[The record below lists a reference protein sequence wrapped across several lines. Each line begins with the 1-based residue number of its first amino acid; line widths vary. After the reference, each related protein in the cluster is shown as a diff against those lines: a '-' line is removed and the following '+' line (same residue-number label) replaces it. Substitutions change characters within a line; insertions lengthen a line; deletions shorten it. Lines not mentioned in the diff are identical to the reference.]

1 MRTKL
6 QPGQK
11 QRQRQPGPVAPR
23 FWSKV
28 LRGADSACWPWL
40 GALQAGRGEGAYG
53 LFAVKRGDRWC
64 GTTAHRVAYELTHGS
79 APSGLEIDHLC
90 RNRRCCNPAHLEAVT
105 RTENQRRGQVARK
118 AVAA

>member
-1 MRTKL
+1 MRKKL

-28 LRGADSACWPWL
+28 LKGAASVCWPWL
-40 GALQAGRGEGAYG
+40 AALQSGGYG
-53 LFAVKRGDRWC
+53 LFWVKRGDRWR

-79 APSGLEIDHLC
+79 APDGLEIDHLC

-105 RTENQRRGQVARK
+105 RIENQRRGIVARK